1 YYRSLFTK
9 LKKNGRI
16 QLFKARRDQP
26 DDEVTLEM
34 ICDRLIIHGTPDSVA
49 DQLLAFQDEVGQF
62 GTLLYAGKDWKD
74 RELGRQS
81 MILMAEKV
89 LPRVNAGSSDRSN
102 AAE

>member
-1 YYRSLFTK
+1 MELTTRQRRSLE
-9 LKKNGRI
+9 
-16 QLFKARRDQP
+16 A
-26 DDEVTLEM
+26 

-49 DQLLAFQDEVGQF
+49 DQLLAFQDEVGKF

-81 MILMAEKV
+81 MILMAEQV
-89 LPRVNAGSSDRSN
+89 MPRLNAGTSDRSH